1 MRRSVAVVFTFFF
14 AAKSYVQKSWVLRMA
29 WGGGVVRPGSKP
41 FAGCPERPRTVRVS
55 SNPFAYG
62 SDFASSAA
70 VMSRLDRVE
79 EARGVGVLGTGV
91 APESVGEGL
100 GVACGGTHAA
110 TIRTS
115 ARTASQR
122 RRLIGRGTPR
132 RGFASR
138 RPGRLGNSAAAHAGG
153 CRSRSRN

>member
-1 MRRSVAVVFTFFF
+1 MRRSVALVFTFFF
-14 AAKSYVQKSWVLRMA
+14 AAKSYVQKSWVLPMSSA
-29 WGGGVVRPGSKP
+29 GGVVRTGSKP

-91 APESVGEGL
+91 APESVGDAL
-100 GVACGGTHAA
+100 GVACGGTQAA
-110 TIRTS
+110 TRRTS
-115 ARTASQR
+115 ARNAGQR
-122 RRLIGRGTPR
+122 RNLIGRDTPR
-132 RGFASR
+132 RESVLR
-138 RPGRLGNSAAAHAGG
+138 RPGRRGSSAA
-153 CRSRSRN
+153 

>member
-1 MRRSVAVVFTFFF
+1 MSRRVGVVLTFFF
-14 AAKSYVQKSWVLRMA
+14 GAESYVQKSCVVPMSSA
-29 WGGGVVRPGSKP
+29 GGVGRTGSKP
-41 FAGCPERPRTVRVS
+41 FAGWPERPGTVRVS

-62 SDFASSAA
+62 SDFASNAA

-79 EARGVGVLGTGV
+79 EARGVGVLDTGV

-110 TIRTS
+110 TRRTS
-115 ARTASQR
+115 ARSASQR

-138 RPGRLGNSAAAHAGG
+138 RPGRRGNSAAGCAGG
-153 CRSRSRN
+153 YRSRSRN

>member
-1 MRRSVAVVFTFFF
+1 MRRSVAVVLTFFF
-14 AAKSYVQKSWVLRMA
+14 AAKSYVQKSCVLPMSSA
-29 WGGGVVRPGSKP
+29 GGVVRTGSKP
-41 FAGCPERPRTVRVS
+41 FAGWPDRPRTVRVS

-70 VMSRLDRVE
+70 VMSRLDRVD

-91 APESVGEGL
+91 VPESVGEGL
-100 GVACGGTHAA
+100 GVASGGTHAA
-110 TIRTS
+110 TRRTS
-115 ARTASQR
+115 ARSASQR

-138 RPGRLGNSAAAHAGG
+138 RRGRRENSGAARAGG